1 MKHRVEECTV
11 VLRQL
16 SAGWGVDEESVSV
29 GSLEE
34 LYDYCLRLTEPRLLE
49 RLVLA
54 GRDERGRSRAL
65 TFTFR
70 SITDQHQAPAPGE
83 SEGRG

>member
-1 MKHRVEECTV
+1 MKHTVEECTV

-16 SAGWGVDEESVSV
+16 SGEWGVDEESVSV

-34 LYDYCLRLTEPRLLE
+34 LYDYCLKLKEPRLLE

-54 GRDERGRSRAL
+54 GRDERGRGRSL

-70 SITDQHQAPAPGE
+70 SITERKKTEAPDE

>member
-1 MKHRVEECTV
+1 MKHTVEECTV

-16 SAGWGVDEESVSV
+16 SGEWGVDEESVAV

-34 LYDYCLRLTEPRLLE
+34 LYDYCLKLKEPRLLE

-54 GRDERGRSRAL
+54 GRDERGRGRSL
-65 TFTFR
+65 TFTFQ
-70 SITDQHQAPAPGE
+70 SITDQNKTPAPDE
-83 SEGRG
+83 SGGRG